1 MLILRRANEREIAN
15 HVDHILHFLRLK
27 PLLFLNTVA
36 YQIADR
42 PNNLV
47 GVVVNLKGS
56 VVWFRAN
63 SISPNKNKC
72 PNEVFELRLCVM
84 LSQCAKV
91 LLTTHWSGTY

>member
-1 MLILRRANEREIAN
+1 
-15 HVDHILHFLRLK
+15 
-27 PLLFLNTVA
+27 
-36 YQIADR
+36 
-42 PNNLV
+42 
-47 GVVVNLKGS
+47 
-56 VVWFRAN
+56 VWFRAN